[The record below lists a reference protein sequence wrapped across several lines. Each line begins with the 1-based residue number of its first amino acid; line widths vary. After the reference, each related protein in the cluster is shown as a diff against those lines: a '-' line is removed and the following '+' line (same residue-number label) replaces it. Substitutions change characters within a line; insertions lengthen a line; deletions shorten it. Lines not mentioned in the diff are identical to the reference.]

1 MIHLNRNVLDDLFFC
16 SIFCRIVR
24 IWPAAL
30 GLLRITGGFFAR
42 CSSLQLKV
50 LFSSASLAVPEECWY
65 LSKLLFWPC
74 PSGTSRNK
82 IESEAGQN
90 WGR

>member
-24 IWPAAL
+24 IWPVATK
-30 GLLRITGGFFAR
+30 LLRIIEDFLTI
-42 CSSLQLKV
+42 CSSLQLRV
-50 LFSSASLAVPEECWY
+50 LFSSASIEVAEECEY
-65 LSKLLFWPC
+65 LSRLLFWPC
-74 PSGTSRNK
+74 PSGTNHNK
-82 IESEAGQN
+82 IVLKVDQN